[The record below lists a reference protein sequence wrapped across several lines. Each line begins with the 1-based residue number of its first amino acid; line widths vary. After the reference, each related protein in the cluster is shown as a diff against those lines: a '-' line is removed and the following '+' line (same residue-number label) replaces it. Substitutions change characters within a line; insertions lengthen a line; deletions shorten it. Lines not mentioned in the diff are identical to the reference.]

1 MTFVQATVLYAN
13 VCYKS
18 FWLPFSC
25 LCELAIRQFIAVLSY
40 HLFVVHFPTLYTG
53 VTALNFTKVA
63 LARVL
68 FPSKAPG

>member
-40 HLFVVHFPTLYTG
+40 HLFVVHFLTL